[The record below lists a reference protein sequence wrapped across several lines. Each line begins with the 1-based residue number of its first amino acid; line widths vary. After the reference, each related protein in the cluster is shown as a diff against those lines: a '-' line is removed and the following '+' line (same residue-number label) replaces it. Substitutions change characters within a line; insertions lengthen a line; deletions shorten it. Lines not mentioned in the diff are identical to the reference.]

1 MKKCF
6 VFPKFLSSIFLLSL
20 LASLYSCHDNKTPDT
35 PEQLFKKYHNA
46 VVLIRNQFYYKMT
59 LSSGITAYCY
69 NTEEN
74 YREMGFTFDK
84 EEAANSLFGGNGTGF
99 FISEDGKIATN
110 RHVAFPDLKEEDVK
124 AFFTDQFETVRGD
137 AESIVT
143 NYSDSIAAIDD
154 VIAEGGDNMVL
165 TQRRE
170 AFRDTINQRTILI
183 NKLKVDFEDEKVET
197 VSRISVALDGSN
209 ISDASSFLPCN
220 ILSKSSDEN
229 IDLAIIQ
236 LKSQKTPGSV
246 DHIFGFD
253 DRNPNARTAADTNR
267 YSLDK
272 SLGIDQKLY
281 MIGYNYGEELAKTSQ
296 GIKVQF
302 TQGSVSQESDDYKVL
317 YSIPSLPGS
326 SGSPVID
333 QWGNLMAINFAGV
346 RNSQSFNFGILAKHL
361 RDLAGMKRVAAK
373 KNTSEDEEEASTSN
387 EMDEVIR
394 NYIQAEDDRDFET
407 IWSFYDPMPQQYW
420 DLKFP
425 SKEAVRKRFE
435 HNWSVIKNASNEI
448 NSISKVNDN
457 TYDVNLTF
465 SFTTQKGTSKTVR
478 SNVRF
483 VFDSNRK
490 IIKCFKP

>member
-1 MKKCF
+1 MKKYF
-6 VFPKFLSSIFLLSL
+6 VFPKFLSSILLLSL
-20 LASLYSCHDNKTPDT
+20 LASLYSCHDDKTPDT

-46 VVLIRNQFYYKMT
+46 VVLIRNQFYYKIT

-69 NTEEN
+69 NAEDGYGN
-74 YREMGFTFDK
+74 KGFTFDK
-84 EEAANSLFGGNGTGF
+84 EEAANNLFSGNGTGF

-110 RHVAFPDLKEEDVK
+110 RHVAFPDLKQEDVL
-124 AFFTDQFETVRGD
+124 AFFTEQFESVRED
-137 AESIVT
+137 AESAVT
-143 NYSDSIAAIDD
+143 NYGDSIVAIND
-154 VIAEGGDNMVL
+154 VIAEGGDNVAL
-165 TQRRE
+165 IEKRE
-170 AFRDTINQRTILI
+170 AFRDSINQKTILI
-183 NKLKVDFEDEKVET
+183 DRLKVDFEDEKVET

-209 ISDASSFLPCN
+209 ISDVASFLPCN

-246 DHIFGFD
+246 DNIFGFD
-253 DRNPNARTAADTNR
+253 DKDPNIKAATDTSK

-272 SLGIDQKLY
+272 PLSIDQKLY

-361 RDLAGMKRVAAK
+361 RDLAGMKRVASK
-373 KNTSEDEEEASTSN
+373 KKEEDEVTSTSENLDN
-387 EMDEVIR
+387 VIR
-394 NYIQAEDDRDFET
+394 NYIKAEDDRDFGA
-407 IWSFYDPMPQQYW
+407 IWNFYAPHPLQYW
-420 DLKFP
+420 DLNNP
-425 SKEAVRKRFE
+425 TEEDIRKRYE
-435 HNWSVIKNASNEI
+435 HNWSVISSSSNAI
-448 NSISKVNDN
+448 KSIRKVNAQ
-457 TYDVNLTF
+457 TYDINLLF
-465 SFTTQKGTSKTVR
+465 SFTTQKGISKTVD
-478 SNVRF
+478 SHIRF
-483 VFDSNRK
+483 VFDDDGK
-490 IIKCFKP
+490 ITRCFKRP

>member
-20 LASLYSCHDNKTPDT
+20 LLSLYSCHDDKTPDT

-46 VVLIRNQFYYKMT
+46 VVLIRNQFYYKVT
-59 LSSGITAYCY
+59 VSTGITAYCY

-74 YREMGFTFDK
+74 YGSMGLTFDK
-84 EEAANSLFGGNGTGF
+84 EEAADNLFSGNGTGF

-110 RHVAFPDLKEEDVK
+110 RHVAFPDLKEEDVV
-124 AFFTDQFETVRGD
+124 AYFTGQFETLKEE
-137 AESIVT
+137 AESAVT
-143 NYSDSIAAIDD
+143 NYSDSIAAINDA
-154 VIAEGGDNMVL
+154 IAEGGEDVAL

-170 AFRDTINQRTILI
+170 AFRDTIDQKTILI
-183 NKLKVDFEDEKVET
+183 NKLKVDFEDERVET
-197 VSRISVALDGSN
+197 VSLISVALDGSN

-220 ILSKSSDEN
+220 ILSKSSDKN

-246 DHIFGFD
+246 DNIFGFD
-253 DRNPNARTAADTNR
+253 DRNPNAKTAADTNR
-267 YSLDK
+267 YSLDR

-281 MIGYNYGEELAKTSQ
+281 MIGYNYGEELAKTSK

-361 RDLAGMKRVAAK
+361 RDLTGMKHVVSK
-373 KNTSEDEEEASTSN
+373 KQVENNAASTLEN
-387 EMDEVIR
+387 MDEVIR
-394 NYIQAEDDRDFET
+394 NYIRAEDNRDFGA
-407 IWSFYDPMPQQYW
+407 IWSFYAPYPLQYW
-420 DLKFP
+420 DLNNP
-425 SKEAVRKRFE
+425 TKEDIRNRYE
-435 HNWSVIKNASNEI
+435 HNWSVISSSSNEI
-448 NSISKVNDN
+448 QSIRKINAQ
-457 TYDVNLTF
+457 TYDMNLLF
-465 SFTTQKGTSKTVR
+465 SFTTQKGISKTVN
-478 SNVRF
+478 SSIRF
-483 VFDSNRK
+483 VFDNDGK
-490 IIKCFKP
+490 ITRCFKRP